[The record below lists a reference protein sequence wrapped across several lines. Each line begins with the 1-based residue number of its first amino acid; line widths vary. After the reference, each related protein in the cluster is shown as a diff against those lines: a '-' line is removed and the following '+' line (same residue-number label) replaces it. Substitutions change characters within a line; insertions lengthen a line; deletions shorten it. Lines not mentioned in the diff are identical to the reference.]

1 MEAERR
7 TRGLT
12 GRSDGTISKDMS
24 VRDIIKLPD
33 PVLRKKAQP
42 LERVDDEVR
51 QLAAD
56 MLETMYDAPGIGLA
70 APQVAV
76 SRRLIVLDIARDE
89 EEKNPLVMIN
99 PEIVSLG
106 DEPRVY
112 EEGCLSIPEIYAE
125 IERPGGCRVRY
136 IDQDGA
142 VQELDC
148 EGLMA
153 TVVQHEVD
161 HLDGVLFIDH
171 LSRLRR
177 DRLVKKFL
185 KSQRSS
191 EAV

>member
-1 MEAERR
+1 
-7 TRGLT
+7 
-12 GRSDGTISKDMS
+12 MS
-24 VRDIIKLPD
+24 VRDIIKMPD
-33 PVLRKKAQP
+33 PVLRKKALP

-76 SRRLIVLDIARDE
+76 SRRLIVMDIARDE
-89 EEKNPLVMIN
+89 EPKNPLVMIN
-99 PEIVSLG
+99 PEIISLG
-106 DEPRVY
+106 DELRVH
-112 EEGCLSIPEIYAE
+112 EEGCLSIPDIYAE
-125 IERPGGCRVRY
+125 IDRPGQCRVRY
-136 IDQDGA
+136 IDEEGVA
-142 VQELDC
+142 QEMDC

-153 TVVQHEVD
+153 TVVQHEID

-177 DRLVKKFL
+177 DRLVKKFM
-185 KSQRSS
+185 KAQRSS

>member
-1 MEAERR
+1 VQWDYLTSMSRR
-7 TRGLT
+7 E
-12 GRSDGTISKDMS
+12 I
-24 VRDIIKLPD
+24 VKLPD

-42 LERVDDEVR
+42 VERVDDEVR

-76 SRRLIVLDIARDE
+76 SRRILVMDIARDE
-89 EEKNPLVMIN
+89 EAKHPLVMMN
-99 PEIVSLG
+99 PEILSLG
-106 DEPRVY
+106 DEPRVH

-125 IERPGGCRVRY
+125 IERPGECRVRY
-136 IDQDGA
+136 IDQAGA
-142 VQELDC
+142 VQERDC

-153 TVVQHEVD
+153 TVVQHEID

-185 KSQRSS
+185 KAQRSS

>member
-1 MEAERR
+1 
-7 TRGLT
+7 
-12 GRSDGTISKDMS
+12 MS
-24 VRDIIKLPD
+24 VRDIIKMPD

-76 SRRLIVLDIARDE
+76 ARRLIVIDIARDE
-89 EEKNPLVMIN
+89 EEKNPVVMIN

-106 DEPRVY
+106 DEPRVH
-112 EEGCLSIPEIYAE
+112 EEGCLSIPDIYAE
-125 IERPGGCRVRY
+125 IERPAQCRVRY
-136 IDQDGA
+136 IDEDGA
-142 VQELDC
+142 TQEMDC
-148 EGLMA
+148 KGLMS
-153 TVVQHEVD
+153 TVVQHEID

-177 DRLVKKFL
+177 DRLVKKFI
-185 KSQRSS
+185 KAQRSS
-191 EAV
+191 ETV